1 MRRYETMVI
10 VQPDLA
16 DDLRE
21 PLFERMKE
29 VISRKEGALME
40 FDDWGVRQMAYEIKK
55 KKRGHYIR
63 LDYCGNGAIVSEL
76 ERFFRIDDR
85 ILKYMT
91 IILDEKADPETILAE
106 LAAGK
111 PGSGE
116 KAESGSPAASGKD
129 EDAETETETGDDTGN
144 NTGNNDDTG
153 DNDTSDADETDKSDT
168 AEDGEING
176 EEEK

>member
-63 LDYCGNGAIVSEL
+63 LDYCGNGALVSEL

-111 PGSGE
+111 PGSEE
-116 KAESGSPAASGKD
+116 KAESGTPASGKD
-129 EDAETETETGDDTGN
+129 EDAETEAETGDD
-144 NTGNNDDTG
+144 TGNNDDTG
-153 DNDTSDADETDKSDT
+153 DNDTSDADETDKNGT
-168 AEDGEING
+168 AEDGGING